1 MKKNLF
7 KLVGGGGNGLKPS
20 HNHSLWQVGVFNN
33 LALLGEK
40 KFVSE
45 LKRTYKLKRPG
56 ATHVAICDSVGSYYR
71 HWCGAFTLAEVLI
84 TLGIIGVVAAL
95 TMPTLIAQ
103 HRKKA
108 LQTALLKT
116 YSELQ
121 QANLRLLADDEHLYE
136 IDSVNERRDLLMKE
150 FKGYSLVVGDSSWQ
164 TIARNLHLLYN
175 GDLKGHNG
183 ETENIHPVCD
193 NGGISTDSVGRLWL
207 FNDSDKQICVDVNG
221 VKGPN
226 RYGYDYFVFYP
237 TKDDKIVPHYT
248 NKDAEWYVYDS
259 ADVPYAYNDYTFYA
273 VTDQHPTEKGKTYWG
288 DYIKF

>member
-1 MKKNLF
+1 M
-7 KLVGGGGNGLKPS
+7 
-20 HNHSLWQVGVFNN
+20 FNN
-33 LALLGEK
+33 LALWGEK

-164 TIARNLHLLYN
+164 TIAWNLHLLYN

-248 NKDAEWYVYDS
+248 NKDAEWYIYDS
-259 ADVPYAYNDYTFYA
+259 ADVSSAYNDYTFYA

>member
-1 MKKNLF
+1 M
-7 KLVGGGGNGLKPS
+7 
-20 HNHSLWQVGVFNN
+20 FNN
-33 LALLGEK
+33 LALWGEK

-121 QANLRLLADDEHLYE
+121 QANLSLLADDEHLY
-136 IDSVNERRDLLMKE
+136 
-150 FKGYSLVVGDSSWQ
+150 
-164 TIARNLHLLYN
+164 
-175 GDLKGHNG
+175 
-183 ETENIHPVCD
+183 
-193 NGGISTDSVGRLWL
+193 
-207 FNDSDKQICVDVNG
+207 
-221 VKGPN
+221 
-226 RYGYDYFVFYP
+226 
-237 TKDDKIVPHYT
+237 
-248 NKDAEWYVYDS
+248 
-259 ADVPYAYNDYTFYA
+259 
-273 VTDQHPTEKGKTYWG
+273 
-288 DYIKF
+288 

>member
-33 LALLGEK
+33 LALWGEK

-45 LKRTYKLKRPG
+45 LKRTYKLKRP
-56 ATHVAICDSVGSYYR
+56 
-71 HWCGAFTLAEVLI
+71 AFTLAEVLI

-164 TIARNLHLLYN
+164 TIAWNLHLLYN

-183 ETENIHPVCD
+183 ETGNIHPVCD

-237 TKDDKIVPHYT
+237 TKDDKIAPHYSDKNSEWFIEDGSLT
-248 NKDAEWYVYDS
+248 NYS
-259 ADVPYAYNDYTFYA
+259 DYTFYA

>member
-1 MKKNLF
+1 MWRMERH
-7 KLVGGGGNGLKPS
+7 VPRGGGNSLKPS
-20 HNHSLWQVGVFNN
+20 HNHGLWQIGVFNN
-33 LALLGEK
+33 LALWGEK

-45 LKRTYKLKRPG
+45 QKRTYKLKRPG
-56 ATHVAICDSVGSYYR
+56 ATHVALCDGAGSYFS

-164 TIARNLHLLYN
+164 TIAWNLHLLYN

-237 TKDDKIVPHYT
+237 TKDDKIAPHYSDK
-248 NKDAEWYVYDS
+248 NSEWFIEDGSLINYS
-259 ADVPYAYNDYTFYA
+259 DYTFYA

>member
-1 MKKNLF
+1 MKF
-7 KLVGGGGNGLKPS
+7 S
-20 HNHSLWQVGVFNN
+20 HNHSFALIRLFDN
-33 LALLGEK
+33 LAPLGEN

-56 ATHVAICDSVGSYYR
+56 ATHVALCDGAGSYFS

-136 IDSVNERRDLLMKE
+136 IDSDNERRELLMKE

-164 TIARNLHLLYN
+164 TIAWNLHLLYN

-183 ETENIHPVCD
+183 ETGNIHPVCD

-237 TKDDKIVPHYT
+237 TKDDKIAPHYSDK
-248 NKDAEWYVYDS
+248 NSEWFIEDGSLINYS
-259 ADVPYAYNDYTFYA
+259 DYTFYA

>member
-1 MKKNLF
+1 M
-7 KLVGGGGNGLKPS
+7 
-20 HNHSLWQVGVFNN
+20 FNN
-33 LALLGEK
+33 LAIWGEK

-121 QANLRLLADDEHLYE
+121 QANLSLLADDEHLYE
-136 IDSVNERRDLLMKE
+136 IDSLTKRRDLLMKE
-150 FKGYSLVVGDSSWQ
+150 FKGYSLVVGDSSWE
-164 TIARNLHLLYN
+164 TIAWNLHLLYN

-183 ETENIHPVCD
+183 ETENIRTYCD

-207 FNDSDKQICVDVNG
+207 FNDSDKEICVDVNG

-248 NKDAEWYVYDS
+248 NKDAEWYLGS
-259 ADVPYAYNDYTFYA
+259 ADVPSAHSDYTFYA

>member
-1 MKKNLF
+1 MLF
-7 KLVGGGGNGLKPS
+7 RS
-20 HNHSLWQVGVFNN
+20 
-33 LALLGEK
+33 
-40 KFVSE
+40 
-45 LKRTYKLKRPG
+45 
-56 ATHVAICDSVGSYYR
+56 
-71 HWCGAFTLAEVLI
+71 LAEVLI

-164 TIARNLHLLYN
+164 TIAWNLHLLYN

-183 ETENIHPVCD
+183 ETGSIHPVCD

-237 TKDDKIVPHYT
+237 TKDDKIAPHYSDKNSEWFIEDGSLT
-248 NKDAEWYVYDS
+248 NCS
-259 ADVPYAYNDYTFYA
+259 DYTFYA

>member
-1 MKKNLF
+1 MHR
-7 KLVGGGGNGLKPS
+7 GGGNSRLTS
-20 HNHSLWQVGVFNN
+20 HIKGFSLIEAFNN
-33 LALLGEK
+33 LALWGEK

-136 IDSVNERRDLLMKE
+136 IDSDNERRDLLMKE
-150 FKGYSLVVGDSSWQ
+150 FKGYSLVVDDSSWQ

-237 TKDDKIVPHYT
+237 TKDDKIAPHYSDK
-248 NKDAEWYVYDS
+248 NSEWFIEDGSLINYS
-259 ADVPYAYNDYTFYA
+259 DYTFYA

>member
-1 MKKNLF
+1 MERH
-7 KLVGGGGNGLKPS
+7 VPRGGGNSLKSS
-20 HNHSLWQVGVFNN
+20 HNQGFSLIKTFNN
-33 LALLGEK
+33 LALWGEK

-56 ATHVAICDSVGSYYR
+56 ATHVAICDSVGSCYR

-164 TIARNLHLLYN
+164 TIAWNLHLLYN

-183 ETENIHPVCD
+183 ETGNIHPVCD

-237 TKDDKIVPHYT
+237 TKDDKIAPHYSDK
-248 NKDAEWYVYDS
+248 NSEWFIEDGSLINYS
-259 ADVPYAYNDYTFYA
+259 DYTFYA

>member
-1 MKKNLF
+1 M
-7 KLVGGGGNGLKPS
+7 
-20 HNHSLWQVGVFNN
+20 FNN
-33 LALLGEK
+33 LALWGEK

-121 QANLRLLADDEHLYE
+121 QANLSLLADDEHLYE
-136 IDSVNERRDLLMKE
+136 IDSVNERRELLMKE

-164 TIARNLHLLYN
+164 TIAWNLHLLYN

-193 NGGISTDSVGRLWL
+193 NGGISTDSVGRLWF

-248 NKDAEWYVYDS
+248 NKDAEWYIYDS
-259 ADVPYAYNDYTFYA
+259 ADVSSAYNDYTFYA

>member
-1 MKKNLF
+1 M
-7 KLVGGGGNGLKPS
+7 
-20 HNHSLWQVGVFNN
+20 FNN
-33 LALLGEK
+33 LALWGEK

-45 LKRTYKLKRPG
+45 LKRTYKLKRP
-56 ATHVAICDSVGSYYR
+56 
-71 HWCGAFTLAEVLI
+71 AFTLAEVLI

-121 QANLRLLADDEHLYE
+121 QANLKLLADDEHLYD
-136 IDSVNERRDLLMKE
+136 IDSLVERRDLLMKE

-164 TIARNLHLLYN
+164 TIAWNLHLLYN

-248 NKDAEWYVYDS
+248 NKDAEWYIYDS
-259 ADVPYAYNDYTFYA
+259 ADVSSAYNDYTFYA

>member
-1 MKKNLF
+1 M
-7 KLVGGGGNGLKPS
+7 
-20 HNHSLWQVGVFNN
+20 FNN
-33 LALLGEK
+33 LALWGEK

-56 ATHVAICDSVGSYYR
+56 ATHVPLCDGAGSYFS

-164 TIARNLHLLYN
+164 TIAINLHKLYN

-193 NGGISTDSVGRLWL
+193 NGGISTDNIGRLWL

-237 TKDDKIVPHYT
+237 TKDDKIVPHYSDKNSEWFIDDGSLT
-248 NKDAEWYVYDS
+248 NYS
-259 ADVPYAYNDYTFYA
+259 DYTFYA

>member
-1 MKKNLF
+1 MRSTARNDVKRHTEDNSPKYRM
-7 KLVGGGGNGLKPS
+7 
-20 HNHSLWQVGVFNN
+20 VGVILSILRSF
-33 LALLGEK
+33 ACAQDDV
-40 KFVSE
+40 KFMRHPE
-45 LKRTYKLKRPG
+45 LD
-56 ATHVAICDSVGSYYR
+56 ATHVALCDSVGSYYR

-150 FKGYSLVVGDSSWQ
+150 FKGYSLVVGDSNWQ
-164 TIARNLHLLYN
+164 TIAWNLHLLYN
-175 GDLKGHNG
+175 GDLKGHNA
-183 ETENIHPVCD
+183 ETENINPVCD
-193 NGGISTDSVGRLWL
+193 NGGISTDSVGRLWF

-237 TKDDKIVPHYT
+237 TKDDKIAPHYSDKNSEWFIDDDSLT
-248 NKDAEWYVYDS
+248 NYS
-259 ADVPYAYNDYTFYA
+259 DYTFYA

>member
-1 MKKNLF
+1 M
-7 KLVGGGGNGLKPS
+7 
-20 HNHSLWQVGVFNN
+20 FNN
-33 LALLGEK
+33 LALWGEK

-121 QANLRLLADDEHLYE
+121 QANLSLLADDEHLYE
-136 IDSVNERRDLLMKE
+136 IDSVNERRELLMKE

-164 TIARNLHLLYN
+164 TIAWNLHLLYN

-183 ETENIHPVCD
+183 ETENIYPVCD
-193 NGGISTDSVGRLWL
+193 NGGISTDSVGRLWF

-248 NKDAEWYVYDS
+248 NKDAEWYIYDS
-259 ADVPYAYNDYTFYA
+259 ADVSSAYNDYTFYA

>member
-1 MKKNLF
+1 MS
-7 KLVGGGGNGLKPS
+7 GGGNGLKPS
-20 HNHSLWQVGVFNN
+20 HNHGFSLIEAFNN
-33 LALLGEK
+33 LALCVEK

-56 ATHVAICDSVGSYYR
+56 ATHVALCDGAGSYFS

-164 TIARNLHLLYN
+164 TIAWNLHVLYN

-193 NGGISTDSVGRLWL
+193 NGGISTDNIGRLWL

-237 TKDDKIVPHYT
+237 TKDDKIAPHYSDKNSEWFIDDGSLT
-248 NKDAEWYVYDS
+248 NYS
-259 ADVPYAYNDYTFYA
+259 DYTFYA